1 MGGGRLLHE
10 VIQPCFYSIPRP
22 QLAHVPVRSVTR
34 HSIWRM
40 MLRVGLSAVGSK
52 RVRQIPGFPWYL
64 VASEK
69 VMAKVSSYERI
80 PSSVS

>member
-1 MGGGRLLHE
+1 MLWE
-10 VIQPCFYSIPRP
+10 VREF
-22 QLAHVPVRSVTR
+22 
-34 HSIWRM
+34 
-40 MLRVGLSAVGSK
+40 
-52 RVRQIPGFPWYL
+52 RQIPGFPWYL